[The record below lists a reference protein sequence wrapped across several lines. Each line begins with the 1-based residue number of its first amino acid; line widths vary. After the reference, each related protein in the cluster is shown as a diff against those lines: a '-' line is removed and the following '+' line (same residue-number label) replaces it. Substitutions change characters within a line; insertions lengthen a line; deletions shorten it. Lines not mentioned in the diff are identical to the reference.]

1 MEDSKCPLYFSY
13 AEYAVFA
20 LVEFFICGFKNKCN
34 QYLHTCLKNKV
45 AGGLLF

>member
-1 MEDSKCPLYFSY
+1 MEDSKHPLYFSY

-20 LVEFFICGFKNKCN
+20 LESFLSGFKNKCN